1 MKKFFLLAALMF
13 AVTSRAID
21 FQSGIHL
28 SAGSGI
34 ETGDLLSGIQDSI
47 FNAFT
52 VGVMTHD
59 DAALAGIRSRL
70 EILNKSRRNNL
81 VIYWL
86 AYTDYYRTVLYMQ
99 TGNVSDAAK
108 AATAGADALKS
119 IRNKTSE
126 EYALLSLLQ
135 GLQLQFSG
143 MDAASLAMEMSRN
156 AALALELDQENIRA
170 NYACGITDFFT
181 PEAYGGGKA
190 AEKYFLKAISLPAQK
205 VPGKYHPSWGK
216 EESYEYLVRL
226 YVRKGLMDKALEY
239 CDEGLELFPSSAMLN
254 SLKGQLR

>member
-13 AVTSRAID
+13 AVTSGAMD
-21 FQSGIHL
+21 FQGGNHL
-28 SAGSGI
+28 YTGSGG
-34 ETGDLLSGIQDSI
+34 EAGDPLSGIQDSI

-52 VGVMTHD
+52 VGIMTHD
-59 DAALAGIRSRL
+59 DDALAGIRSRL
-70 EILNKSRRNNL
+70 ETLNKNRGNSL
-81 VIYWL
+81 ILYWL
-86 AYTDYYRTVLYMQ
+86 AYVDYYRTVLYMQ
-99 TGNVSDAAK
+99 TGNASDAAK
-108 AATAGADALKS
+108 AAAAGADALGS
-119 IRNKTSE
+119 IRNKTSDD
-126 EYALLSLLQ
+126 YALLSLLQ

-156 AALALELDQENIRA
+156 ASLALELDPENIRA

-190 AEKYFLKAISLPAQK
+190 AEKYFLKAISLPVQK

-226 YVRKGLMDKALEY
+226 YVRQGLMDKALEY
-239 CDEGLELFPSSAMLN
+239 CEEGLRLFPSSAMLN